1 MKLSKPLL
9 TLLFSINYV
18 LLGASSTLEITPKEA
33 VLKTEEIFQAH
44 IKFKEFNTEVAKRTF
59 QNYLEELDPLKT
71 YFTLNEIQIY
81 LEPSDA
87 LLEQVTIDFKQ
98 ERFTEFETI
107 YTLMTKAIERRNSL
121 EAKLD
126 SIPLT
131 KGVKAK
137 DIHESG
143 WAKSDADLLHKLAQI
158 HSLQKEAAEKFESQ
172 EKTSI
177 FFQRITKRRLNREK
191 DLLGSSR
198 QDQRQ
203 QVLVHFLKSVS
214 AALDSH
220 TMYFTP
226 QEAKQ
231 FLIQV
236 QQRLFGIGAQ
246 LRDDLNGFT
255 IVQIVDGGPA
265 SKEGSLK
272 NGDKIISVNHEPI
285 VGMDINEA
293 VELIRGPQGTS
304 VILTIV
310 RGEAENE
317 QTFDVAIVRDE
328 VVIKDSRY
336 EMREIPFGNGTIGYI
351 ALHSFYQDPK
361 SSSSGDVK
369 NAIEQLKKEGHL
381 KGIIFDLRNNS
392 GGLLPQAINI
402 CGLFIKK
409 GVVASIKDHTGKHQR
424 LRNLNGDIVWDG
436 PLVILTNRA
445 SASASEIV
453 AMSLA
458 DYGRALVIG
467 DKATYGKGSYQTFT
481 LESANPDRINP
492 QGEYK
497 VTRGTYY
504 TVGGG
509 TPQQVG
515 VQASIEIPGILS
527 KMEIGEK
534 FSRYPLPNDSISPLF
549 DDDLSDVHALYRIRL
564 KKMLGKDVQQPS
576 DELLIILP
584 TLSKNSG
591 ARIQKNRNYVN
602 FIAALDQIDRY
613 DFDPSLVGQNDLQLD
628 EAINVLKEM
637 IVMQSPKRTSRK

>member
-1 MKLSKPLL
+1 MKSLTITIFLL
-9 TLLFSINYV
+9 TVHALAGPSSI
-18 LLGASSTLEITPKEA
+18 LEISPRET
-33 VLKTEEIFQAH
+33 VSKTEEIFQAH
-44 IKFKEFNTEVAKRTF
+44 IQFKEFNKEVAKRTF

-71 YFTLNEIQIY
+71 YFTLDEIQLY

-87 LLEQVTIDFKQ
+87 LLDEVTIDFQ
-98 ERFTEFETI
+98 YERFTHFEAI
-107 YTLMTKAIERRNSL
+107 YGLMIGAIERRNSL
-121 EAKLD
+121 EPKVG
-126 SIPLT
+126 SSPLI

-137 DIHESG
+137 DIHEAG
-143 WAKSDADLLHKLAQI
+143 WAPSEDDLLQKLVQI
-158 HSLQKEAAEKFESQ
+158 HSLQTEAAEKFESQ
-172 EKTSI
+172 EKSSI
-177 FFQRITKRRLNREK
+177 FFQRISKRRLNREK
-191 DLLGSSR
+191 ELLGSSK
-198 QDQRQ
+198 QDQRYQ
-203 QVLVHFLKSVS
+203 SLVYFLKSVS

-255 IVQIVDGGPA
+255 VVQIVDGGPA
-265 SKEGSLK
+265 NKEGSLK

-293 VELIRGPQGTS
+293 VDLIRGPQGTS
-304 VILTIV
+304 VILTVI
-310 RGEAENE
+310 RGEGDLE
-317 QTFDVAIVRDE
+317 QTFDVMIVRDE

-336 EMREIPFGNGTIGYI
+336 EKRAIPFGDGSIGYI
-351 ALHSFYQDPK
+351 ALHSFYQDPN
-361 SSSSGDVK
+361 SSSSEDVR
-369 NAIEQLKKEGHL
+369 NAIEELKNNGNL

-409 GVVASIKDHTGKHQR
+409 GVVASIKDHTGKYQR
-424 LRNLNGDIVWDG
+424 LRNLSENVAWDG
-436 PLVILTNRA
+436 PLVILTNKT

-458 DYGRALVIG
+458 DYGRALVVG

-504 TVGGG
+504 TTGGG
-509 TPQQVG
+509 TPQLVG

-534 FSRYPLPNDSISPLF
+534 FSRYPLSNDSIPPMF
-549 DDDLSDVHALYRIRL
+549 EDDLSDVHALYRLRL
-564 KKMLGKDVQQPS
+564 KKLLGKDVQQPS
-576 DELLIILP
+576 QDLQAILP
-584 TLSKNSG
+584 LLAKNSK
-591 ARIQKNRNYVN
+591 ARIQNNKNYAN
-602 FIAALDQIDRY
+602 FISALDHLDRY
-613 DFDPSLVGQNDLQLD
+613 DLDLSLVGQNDLQLD
-628 EAINVLKEM
+628 EALNVLKEM
-637 IVMQSPKRTSRK
+637 IVIKSSSKSISLK